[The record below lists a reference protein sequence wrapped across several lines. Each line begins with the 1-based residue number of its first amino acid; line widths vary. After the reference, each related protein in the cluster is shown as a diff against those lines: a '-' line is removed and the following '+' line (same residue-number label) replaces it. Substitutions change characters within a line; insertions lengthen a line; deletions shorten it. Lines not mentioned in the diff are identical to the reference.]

1 MSDDIGLGT
10 FESEEIAAEMR
21 KRGKEK
27 LSEKEMQ
34 EVMDTVNPGFW
45 EQWKATEKRIA
56 VDDKHV
62 KCDYCGGIVF
72 VVRPTDDDKRAMC
85 NDCEPRLSCRDR
97 VFVVQSNEWYNENSV
112 TVETIFP
119 GSNSSPSFS
128 DNRTWITFPTTQD
141 GTNYLNRLI
150 KSNYNLT
157 SRSQRLRICK
167 RLLQRYGSLSANL
180 SGLVIPRNLETTVSG
195 VCRHHTVG

>member
-1 MSDDIGLGT
+1 MSDDNGLAT

-62 KCDYCGGIVF
+62 K
-72 VVRPTDDDKRAMC
+72 
-85 NDCEPRLSCRDR
+85 
-97 VFVVQSNEWYNENSV
+97 
-112 TVETIFP
+112 
-119 GSNSSPSFS
+119 
-128 DNRTWITFPTTQD
+128 
-141 GTNYLNRLI
+141 
-150 KSNYNLT
+150 
-157 SRSQRLRICK
+157 
-167 RLLQRYGSLSANL
+167 
-180 SGLVIPRNLETTVSG
+180 
-195 VCRHHTVG
+195 